1 MNNFTLLFF
10 LFSLINILMIT
21 PLEEKNQQLSENN
34 LRNRRDLLPVD
45 LNNEEDLNTIEKRRT
60 RGRKQKKS
68 KKTKKSRKSRKSK
81 RQNKNRLINIQQ
93 QISDLESEISALQ
106 SQIAALGTTTTPS
119 GR

>member
-1 MNNFTLLFF
+1 
-10 LFSLINILMIT
+10 MIT
-21 PLEEKNQQLSENN
+21 PLEEKNQQLSENI

-68 KKTKKSRKSRKSK
+68 KKQK
-81 RQNKNRLINIQQ
+81 RQTRNLLKTIQQ
-93 QISDLESEISALQ
+93 QISNLQSEISALH
-106 SQIAALGTTTTPS
+106 SQVAALVTTTTQS

>member
-68 KKTKKSRKSRKSK
+68 KKTKKSRKPK
-81 RQNKNRLINIQQ
+81 RQNKKRLINIQQ
-93 QISDLESEISALQ
+93 QISNLQSDISALQ
-106 SQIAALGTTTTPS
+106 SQVAALVTTTTPS